1 MSDLTQPQAGGV
13 TYQLATLTP
22 QLSDSIIKDDSP
34 QILQDEIWQFL
45 GTDLSSANLTDI
57 DMLNVLDFVNIAFA
71 NMLNAIP
78 EDQWDKFVI
87 QEIQWVEV
95 QDDKGN
101 KYREKRVLKEFV
113 VNELWDAMHAKVYIK
128 CCKSRGGFIMRQLT
142 ESKSQVSQDIRSTSS
157 DGSAQPKKSG
167 WKFW

>member
-1 MSDLTQPQAGGV
+1 MSADLSQPQAGGI

-45 GTDLSSANLTDI
+45 SVDLSSANLTDI
-57 DMLNVLDFVNIAFA
+57 DMLNILDFVNIAFA
-71 NMLNAIP
+71 NMLNALP

-87 QEIQWVEV
+87 QEVQWVQLE
-95 QDDKGN
+95 DKTI
-101 KYREKRVLKEFV
+101 EKRVLKEYV
-113 VNELWDAMHAKVYIK
+113 INELWDAMRTKVYIK

-142 ESKSQVSQDIRSTSS
+142 ESRSQVSQDIRQTST
-157 DGSAQPKKSG
+157 GGEAAQAKKSG
-167 WKFW
+167 WRFW